1 MTNPYRSLPSV
12 ERLLADE
19 LIAPLAARHGHN
31 AVVEIARTVL
41 DEYRG
46 EVERTGSAP
55 AQPPAEAVVERAHAL
70 RRSLRRA
77 INVTGIVIHTNLG
90 RAPLSEAAIEAMAEA
105 GRGYSNLEFD
115 LESGERGSRYSH
127 LGGLLRRITGAEA
140 AIAVNNNASALLLA
154 LSALAQGG
162 EVLISRGQMVEIGGG
177 FRIPDVMRQSG
188 ATLVEV
194 GTTNRTYTRD
204 YAEAITERTVALL
217 RVHSSNFRV
226 VGFTESAPLS
236 ELGSLAR
243 ERRLLLLDDIGSGAL
258 LDTRPYGMFEEP
270 MVQDSVAAGADVV
283 LFSGDKLVGGPQ
295 AGIAAGKSDPIEA
308 MQRHPL
314 ARAMRMDKSSIAGLA
329 ATLEHYARGEAPE
342 TVPVWRMIA
351 APLDK
356 LRRRAGKWARAAGE
370 GAEVVAGRSMIGG
383 GTLPGEGQESA
394 LCSIATDEGPT
405 ALAAA
410 LRANDPPIVARIE
423 RDRLLLD
430 PRTVDPTEDRAVEAA
445 LRALCATDSTP
456 EGAGDS
462 TER

>member
-1 MTNPYRSLPSV
+1 M
-12 ERLLADE
+12 
-19 LIAPLAARHGHN
+19 
-31 AVVEIARTVL
+31 
-41 DEYRG
+41 
-46 EVERTGSAP
+46 
-55 AQPPAEAVVERAHAL
+55 
-70 RRSLRRA
+70 
-77 INVTGIVIHTNLG
+77 
-90 RAPLSEAAIEAMAEA
+90 
-105 GRGYSNLEFD
+105 
-115 LESGERGSRYSH
+115 
-127 LGGLLRRITGAEA
+127 
-140 AIAVNNNASALLLA
+140 
-154 LSALAQGG
+154 
-162 EVLISRGQMVEIGGG
+162 
-177 FRIPDVMRQSG
+177 
-188 ATLVEV
+188 
-194 GTTNRTYTRD
+194 
-204 YAEAITERTVALL
+204 
-217 RVHSSNFRV
+217 HSSNFRV

-270 MVQDSVAAGADVV
+270 MVQDSVVAGADVV

>member
-19 LIAPLAARHGHN
+19 LIAPLAARHGHD
-31 AVVEIARTVL
+31 AVVAIARTVL

-55 AQPPAEAVVERAHAL
+55 AQPPAEVVVERAQAL

-77 INVTGIVIHTNLG
+77 INATGIVIHTNLG
-90 RAPLSEAAIEAMAEA
+90 RAPLSEATIEAMAEA

-115 LESGERGSRYSH
+115 LESGERGSRHTH
-127 LGGLLRRITGAEA
+127 LDGLLRRITGAEA

-162 EVLISRGQMVEIGGG
+162 EVIISRGQMVEIGGG

-226 VGFTESAPLS
+226 VGFTESAPLI

-243 ERRLLLLDDIGSGAL
+243 ERGLLLLDDIGSGAL
-258 LDTRPYGMFEEP
+258 LDTRPYGMIEEP

-295 AGIAAGKSDPIEA
+295 AGIAAGKSDPIET

-329 ATLEHYARGEAPE
+329 ATLEHYARGEATE
-342 TVPVWRMIA
+342 SVPVWRMIS

-370 GAEVVAGRSMIGG
+370 GAEVVAGRSMVGG
-383 GTLPGEGQESA
+383 GSLPGEGQESA
-394 LCSIATDEGPT
+394 LCSIATDRGPT

-410 LRANDPPIVARIE
+410 LRAGDPPIVARIE
-423 RDRLLLD
+423 HDRVLLD
-430 PRTVDPTEDRAVEAA
+430 PRTVDPSEDRAVEAA

-462 TER
+462 TGR